1 MPCAHPQTDSG
12 LTDTFSSRGLGEVQL
27 LFLAQQINVLRQIDW
42 TGGGV
47 AHEKNTI
54 HLRETKTGVQR
65 YVQLS
70 DQATDFLKV
79 LRLTSDK
86 YLFSSQVTKKP
97 IQQKYL
103 TKTHGVYVKAVKCL
117 IYLIGRP
124 MVCYV
129 QYGQGYAFAMSK

>member
-1 MPCAHPQTDSG
+1 M
-12 LTDTFSSRGLGEVQL
+12 